1 FGVKSH
7 EKIGAD
13 YLREKG
19 FSERIAKLVEN
30 HVEAKRYLTFRYPEY
45 YNNLSEASKRTLEYQ
60 GGKMTAEEAD
70 VFEQDSLFEAS
81 IQLRK
86 WDELAK
92 EIETPLIDLE
102 IIKAKATSAL
112 ASTFRN

>member
-1 FGVKSH
+1 
-7 EKIGAD
+7 
-13 YLREKG
+13 
-19 FSERIAKLVEN
+19 
-30 HVEAKRYLTFRYPEY
+30 
-45 YNNLSEASKRTLEYQ
+45 
-60 GGKMTAEEAD
+60 